1 MSKEIFKS
9 TYSSESL
16 VDLERDLY
24 ECLDVAYNAKISDI
38 PVNSDGFHKGTFTVT
53 IIWNPEE

>member
-9 TYSSESL
+9 TYDSESL

-24 ECLDVAYNAKISDI
+24 EWLDAAYNAKISDI

-53 IIWNPEE
+53 MTWNSEE